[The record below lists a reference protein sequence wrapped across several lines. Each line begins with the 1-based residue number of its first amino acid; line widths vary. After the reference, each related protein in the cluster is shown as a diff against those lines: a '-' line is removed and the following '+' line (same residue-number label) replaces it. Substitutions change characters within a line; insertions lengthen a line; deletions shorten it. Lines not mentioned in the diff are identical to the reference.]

1 VIDDLSDPSKLK
13 VGPEFLPEAL
23 YGPYWV
29 VFAGPT
35 QDNYEYGIVSGGPP
49 MVTGEDGCIAG
60 DGTNVN
66 GEGLWLFSKDPEPEE
81 GTVQVRTLS
90 PLLSRRDLF

>member
-1 VIDDLSDPSKLK
+1 MHFLLLDYFFLLSC
-13 VGPEFLPEAL
+13 VEFP
-23 YGPYWV
+23 
-29 VFAGPT
+29 
-35 QDNYEYGIVSGGPP
+35 QYGIVSGGPP

-81 GTVQVRTLS
+81 GTVQMLKDKATELGFDLS
-90 PLLSRRDLF
+90 VLQPVVHEGCTYPDDQ